1 MVNTSEFVERLET
14 LLTYYDLSASAFA
27 EKVDV
32 QRSSIS
38 HLLSGR
44 NKPSLEFVLK
54 VIKAFPEVNLYW
66 LLNGK
71 GSFPSNESFT
81 DKATPP
87 SFERE
92 RAQVKE
98 TPLGLPPKQKKID
111 RIVLFYSDGTFESFD
126 SN

>member
-1 MVNTSEFVERLET
+1 MVNTSEFIERLEI

-27 EKVDV
+27 DKVDV

-71 GSFPSNESFT
+71 GSFPQNEKLM
-81 DKATPP
+81 DKTSPP
-87 SFERE
+87 SFEQE
-92 RAQVKE
+92 KIQPKE
-98 TPLGLPPKQKKID
+98 VPSDLSTKQKKIE
-111 RIVLFYSDGTFESFD
+111 RIVLFYSDGSFESFD
-126 SN
+126 PS